1 MSSCCCSHDTY
12 KKQADSDQHLM
23 SLLLCIKKD
32 LDFMLNYSPNCNSDL
47 LFHHCSCTHVQ
58 QHGVAGCTCKSE
70 GFHRLCFQF
79 QIKLHLVLLPTFQTY
94 SKDTWSVLLWL
105 CAEAFKTLRELR
117 KPLLPAQCG
126 DASLKHLSR
135 PWLQP
140 KWLRHCRG
148 TVGTQVRSLSD
159 VISWSSP
166 ISLPHFH
173 SPSHNVLS
181 S

>member
-1 MSSCCCSHDTY
+1 MIHIKNKQTQISISCHYCCVL
-12 KKQADSDQHLM
+12 KKTLT
-23 SLLLCIKKD
+23 LCWIIP
-32 LDFMLNYSPNCNSDL
+32 LIATLICCFIIVLVHN
-47 LFHHCSCTHVQ
+47 VQ